1 MTIGISGQASA
12 FENDVSAYL
21 QELPKLLGTAEGK
34 FVLIG
39 QAQLEGIHDSEEQA
53 MREGYSRFGLGGFL
67 VQRITKGDL
76 DMAVHWQQA
85 CQS

>member
-12 FENDVSAYL
+12 FENDVAAYL
-21 QELPKLLGTAEGK
+21 QELPKLLGTDEGK
-34 FVLIG
+34 FALIG
-39 QAQLEGIHDSEEQA
+39 HAQLEGVHDSQEQA

-67 VQRITKGDL
+67 VQKIAQSDL
-76 DMAVHWQQA
+76 DMAVHWHQA